1 MSVCACEG
9 MGRKGGPVSSC
20 YLPAHFNVLSCARAR
35 DAGMHVL
42 ADLEG
47 RVVCE
52 DAKVVHD
59 VGLLGLA
66 VYLV

>member
-1 MSVCACEG
+1 M
-9 MGRKGGPVSSC
+9 
-20 YLPAHFNVLSCARAR
+20 ARAR

>member
-1 MSVCACEG
+1 MSVCACEE
-9 MGRKGGPVSSC
+9 MGRKGGPVSRC
-20 YLPAHFNVLSCARAR
+20 YLLAHLSCARAR

>member
-1 MSVCACEG
+1 MLLACAL
-9 MGRKGGPVSSC
+9 V
-20 YLPAHFNVLSCARAR
+20 FSCARAR

>member
-1 MSVCACEG
+1 MLA
-9 MGRKGGPVSSC
+9 RLSSHVRTC
-20 YLPAHFNVLSCARAR
+20 

-59 VGLLGLA
+59 VGLLALA